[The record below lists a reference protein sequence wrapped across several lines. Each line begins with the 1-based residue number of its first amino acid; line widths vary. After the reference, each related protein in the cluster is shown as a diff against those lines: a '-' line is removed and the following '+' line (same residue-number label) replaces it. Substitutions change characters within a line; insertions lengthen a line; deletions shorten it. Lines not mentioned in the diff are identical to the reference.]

1 MKKKQIMDKNTLIDS
16 LDRKILSVLVDNA
29 KTPFL
34 EVAKMCNVSGSA
46 IHQRVNKL
54 MQMGVITG
62 SHFSIDPK
70 KLGFQTLA
78 YVGVYL
84 ENARVFNDVLDQII
98 QCHYTTGQY
107 SMFVKVY
114 AKDNTHL
121 KTVLSDKLLAI
132 QGISRTETFMSLEV
146 LINREIPIDIE

>member
-1 MKKKQIMDKNTLIDS
+1 MDKSYQIDS
-16 LDRKILSVLVDNA
+16 LDRKILSVLVENA

-84 ENARVFNDVLDQII
+84 ENARMFNEVLAEINEIPEII

-107 SMFVKVY
+107 SMFIKVY
-114 AKDNTHL
+114 AMDNRHL
-121 KTVLSDKLLAI
+121 KAVLSDKLLSI
-132 QGISRTETFMSLEV
+132 NGISRTETFMSLEV
-146 LINREIPIDIE
+146 LIDREIPIEL

>member
-1 MKKKQIMDKNTLIDS
+1 MDKNYQIDS

-84 ENARVFNDVLDQII
+84 ENARMFNEVLAEVNEIPEII

-107 SMFVKVY
+107 SMFIKVY
-114 AKDNTHL
+114 AKDNRHL
-121 KTVLSDKLLAI
+121 KTVLSDKLLSI
-132 QGISRTETFMSLEV
+132 EGISRTETFMSLEV
-146 LINREIPIDIE
+146 LIDREIPIEL

>member
-1 MKKKQIMDKNTLIDS
+1 MDKNYQIDS

-84 ENARVFNDVLDQII
+84 ENARMFNEVLAEINEIPEII

-114 AKDNTHL
+114 AKDNRHL
-121 KTVLSDKLLAI
+121 KTVLSDKLLSI
-132 QGISRTETFMSLEV
+132 EGVSRTETFMSLEV
-146 LINREIPIDIE
+146 LIDREIPIEL